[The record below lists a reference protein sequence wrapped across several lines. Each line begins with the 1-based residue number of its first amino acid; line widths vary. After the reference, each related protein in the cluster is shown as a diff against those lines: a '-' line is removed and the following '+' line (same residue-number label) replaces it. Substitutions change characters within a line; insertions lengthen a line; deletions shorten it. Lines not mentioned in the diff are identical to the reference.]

1 MFVEVHFV
9 FHMVLE
15 TRPPKGKKCTVIKGN
30 VIFHLD
36 GQECLWAKY

>member
-15 TRPPKGKKCTVIKGN
+15 TRPPKGKN
-30 VIFHLD
+30 AL
-36 GQECLWAKY
+36 

>member
-15 TRPPKGKKCTVIKGN
+15 TRPPKGKKMHCNKGTCYFPSGWTG
-30 VIFHLD
+30 VPV
-36 GQECLWAKY
+36 G